1 MCLRL
6 ARTSFAFCLA
16 LALMVSSG
24 CTLFAPRPLDVPDEM
39 GSAPAFAAL
48 AEGPASAQLLS
59 EAFRP
64 FETLRFSSRIH
75 ARRYRFL
82 GVALLDSSLIFSAPE
97 ELRMIVRKPGDQTTL
112 LDLLVAGGNLSVH
125 IPLADSLFTGPVP
138 AEGSPL
144 RRHFG
149 VEPWDLL
156 SVLAIGQR
164 LSQMEFEVERHR
176 KYDRLRVNDPSS
188 DIAQGLQY
196 VDIERA
202 TGLPT
207 RALWRRGSARWNV
220 DYRRWIRVESDEAA
234 ASDRARSWIMPSEFV
249 ITGRRP
255 RVRLEIGPRQAS
267 AEGRS
272 AQYRINPRLSP
283 RAFKL
288 RVPPH
293 TAVGGL
299 DEIDEALSEL

>member
-1 MCLRL
+1 MCLRF
-6 ARTSFAFCLA
+6 ARTSFAICLA
-16 LALMVSSG
+16 IASMVSSG
-24 CTLFAPRPLDVPDEM
+24 CTLLAPRPLDVPATLDSE
-39 GSAPAFAAL
+39 PAFAAL

-59 EAFRP
+59 EAFAS
-64 FETLRFSSRIH
+64 FETLRFSSRIR

-82 GVALLDSSLIFSAPE
+82 GVALFDTSLIFSEPGD
-97 ELRMIVRKPGDQTTL
+97 LRMIVRKPGDQTTL
-112 LDLLVAGGNLSVH
+112 LDLLVTGGNLSIHV
-125 IPLADSLFTGPVP
+125 PLADSLFTGPVP

-156 SVLAIGQR
+156 SVLAVGQR
-164 LSQMEFEVERHR
+164 LAEVEFEVERHR
-176 KYDRLRVNDPSS
+176 KYDRLRVKDSSS

-196 VDIERA
+196 VDVERA

-207 RALWRRGSARWNV
+207 RALWRRGRARWKV
-220 DYRRWIRVESDEAA
+220 DYRRWIIVQSDAAA
-234 ASDRARSWIMPSEFV
+234 ASDRAQSWIMPSEFV
-249 ITGRRP
+249 ITGRKP
-255 RVRLEIGPRQAS
+255 KVRIEIGPRQAG

-272 AQYRINPRLSP
+272 AQYLLNPRLSP
-283 RAFKL
+283 RSFER

-293 TAVGGL
+293 TAIGGL